1 MRKEFVAGLSP
12 AEQEDLR
19 NGYKYA
25 ARMQAFDHRE
35 RQLFPSEKSNARLS
49 CPLRRPGGRPDV
61 FAGIMETFAN
71 RPEDQLELRAET
83 LMRSS
88 LRPVKR

>member
-1 MRKEFVAGLSP
+1 MAGLSP

-35 RQLFPSEKSNARLS
+35 RQLFPSEKATRDYRARYAAQ
-49 CPLRRPGGRPDV
+49 GGRPDV

-71 RPEDQLELRAET
+71 QPEDQLEVRAET
-83 LMRSS
+83 LMRST